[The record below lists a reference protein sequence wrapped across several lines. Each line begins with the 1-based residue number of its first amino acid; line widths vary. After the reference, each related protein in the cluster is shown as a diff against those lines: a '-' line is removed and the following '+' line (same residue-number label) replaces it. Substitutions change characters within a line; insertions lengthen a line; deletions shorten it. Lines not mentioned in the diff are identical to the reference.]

1 MKYRTFELK
10 DTITQG
16 EYRVF
21 RTLIQELKPEAWD
34 LLEEMPLELFFDILV
49 SAAVQAKWIQDVT
62 EENEY
67 EEEVTWEWNQE
78 YVDGLP
84 AGGDS
89 PASKW
94 GELVFTRWV
103 EIKTL
108 DPN

>member
-21 RTLIQELKPEAWD
+21 RTLIQERKPEVWS
-34 LLEEMPLELFFDILV
+34 LLEEMPLELFFDVLV
-49 SAAVQAKWIQDVT
+49 SSAVQAGWIQDVV

-84 AGGDS
+84 ADGKS
-89 PASKW
+89 PVSKW